1 MKVNVYGMYRSGS
14 SFIYNVVK
22 EFTDD
27 ITKLHGADID
37 DTLTIYSY
45 RDVRNACASI
55 IRMNNMTYDKHGD
68 FIDKSIC
75 KVSGERFNIS
85 EFINE
90 LIDYDNKLDDYN
102 ILKIRYEDDILNDN
116 KKAITK
122 ILDYISVPY
131 DIDLVNKI
139 SDKLDINKQK
149 IIVDNI
155 KTVYDD
161 ESKYF
166 KNHIGNGKTNY
177 KDYFT
182 IDDLSFSVKIKLVN
196 WLTKRNYI

>member
-27 ITKLHGADID
+27 ITKLHGAD
-37 DTLTIYSY
+37 
-45 RDVRNACASI
+45 
-55 IRMNNMTYDKHGD
+55 
-68 FIDKSIC
+68 
-75 KVSGERFNIS
+75 RFNIS
-85 EFINE
+85 KFINE

-131 DIDLVNKI
+131 DNDLVNRL
-139 SDKLDINKQK
+139 SDKLDINKQR

-182 IDDLSFSVKIKLVN
+182 IDDLSSSVKIKLVN